1 MVKYFIMVENKKSDL
16 RTKETPLLFLKEKLA
31 DFLTLSRGIIG
42 LVILSLSLIGKDA
55 YITVVILALVGAA
68 TDMLDGK
75 AARRYLKNRE
85 SKLGKY
91 DLEIDTLFVL
101 CIIGY
106 LTLSGIV
113 IPMVAGLTWI
123 GLAVVA
129 AVLYKRKPK
138 VLLLFEVPSVI
149 VLLVTTGIYNFEV
162 FITIIV
168 PVFFA
173 GVIINYKRV
182 LYLIFE
188 HYPRTFSK

>member
-1 MVKYFIMVENKKSDL
+1 MVENRKSDL

-106 LTLSGIV
+106 LSLSGIV

-149 VLLVTTGIYNFEV
+149 VLLVTTGIYNFEI

-188 HYPRTFSK
+188 HYPRTFSE